1 MVVAVLLLPSIGLF
15 SLMVADSLKHIT
27 HAVISAVF
35 LRRRLGGFGDQ
46 QVWLTI
52 GKAGLAAA
60 VMGGVMLIVAP
71 LLQSAIGM
79 SSFLRELVLVMIAS
93 GVGVF
98 VYAGMA
104 ALVRLHELRWMV
116 SMVRQRLGR

>member
-1 MVVAVLLLPSIGLF
+1 
-15 SLMVADSLKHIT
+15 
-27 HAVISAVF
+27 
-35 LRRRLGGFGDQ
+35 
-46 QVWLTI
+46 
-52 GKAGLAAA
+52 

-116 SMVRQRLGR
+116 GMVRQRLGR